1 MDNKIYSYSNNMDI
15 METIIDRLMIIRT
28 TQEIEKFEKAL
39 TITFLSM
46 FPYQSEQGDIIEKMF
61 RKYSEEH
68 TVKEWYE
75 SLFKIKIVKKC

>member
-1 MDNKIYSYSNNMDI
+1 
-15 METIIDRLMIIRT
+15 MIIRT
-28 TQEIEKFEKAL
+28 TQEIEKYSKAL
-39 TITFLSM
+39 TITFLTM

>member
-1 MDNKIYSYSNNMDI
+1 MNDKIYSYSNNMDI
-15 METIIDRLMIIRT
+15 IDTIIDRLIIIRT
-28 TQEIEKFEKAL
+28 TQEIKKFDKAL

-61 RKYSEEH
+61 RKYSKEH

-75 SLFKIKIVKKC
+75 SLFKVKIEKKC

>member
-1 MDNKIYSYSNNMDI
+1 MNDKIYSYSNNMDI
-15 METIIDRLMIIRT
+15 IDTIIDRLMIIRT
-28 TQEIEKFEKAL
+28 TQEIEKYNKAL

-61 RKYSEEH
+61 REYSEEH

-75 SLFKIKIVKKC
+75 SLFQIKIVKKC